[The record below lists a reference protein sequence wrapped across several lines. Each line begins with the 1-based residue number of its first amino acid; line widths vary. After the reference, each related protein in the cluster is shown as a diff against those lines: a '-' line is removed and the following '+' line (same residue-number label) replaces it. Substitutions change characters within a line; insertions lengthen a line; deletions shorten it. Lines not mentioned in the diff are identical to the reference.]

1 MSSAGFIAFFFL
13 YESTIFKDIMPPTE
27 LLPLQPEA
35 PEFFTQGVHLHAYPG
50 LALSNIQVKIKI

>member
-1 MSSAGFIAFFFL
+1 
-13 YESTIFKDIMPPTE
+13 MPPTE